1 MSRLVEENSQ
11 AGARGETTRDVHQAL
26 AYYLS
31 RRPDLGLDKMLLNLV
46 LEPANPF
53 DPQGRR
59 NFKKGFALAI
69 FLALG
74 LAGTFVYFNFL
85 AGGP

>member
-1 MSRLVEENSQ
+1 
-11 AGARGETTRDVHQAL
+11 
-26 AYYLS
+26 
-31 RRPDLGLDKMLLNLV
+31 MLLNLV

-59 NFKKGFALAI
+59 NFRKGFVLAV

-74 LAGTFVYFNFL
+74 LAGSFVYFNFL
-85 AGGP
+85 GAGQ

>member
-1 MSRLVEENSQ
+1 MRYVVEDNSQ
-11 AGARGETTRDVHQAL
+11 PVARGETMRDVHQAL

-31 RRPDLGLDKMLLNLV
+31 RRPDLGLDKMLLNLA

-59 NFKKGFALAI
+59 NFRKGFALAI

-74 LAGTFVYFNFL
+74 LVGSFVYFNFL
-85 AGGP
+85 GAGQ